1 MKIEVIIKIVLES
14 LIFVTSFLV
23 VSTNASKVAMDNG
36 GVMLENVTEH
46 VRDFYAQVAPQA
58 QIYFE
63 NAKDFTMKYGKIGL
77 GKTVDLI
84 LDGIDLAYDGYLIAW
99 PLILDGIDLAYDG
112 YLKAW
117 PLILDGIDLAYDGYI
132 NAWPYIKQG
141 TNKTIELMDDEKQ
154 VHRLNFKWLII
165 FLAFTCYG
173 ILAEPSLEVSRRSR
187 ILTGMLTF
195 FSTMIGVSIITVIVI
210 FSSLYLSF
218 AIHNCI
224 QIHHEIVTYYYF
236 VRGFRFL

>member
-63 NAKDFTMKYGKIGL
+63 NAKYFTMKYGKIGL

-112 YLKAW
+112 Y
-117 PLILDGIDLAYDGYI
+117 I
-132 NAWPYIKQG
+132 NAWHYIKQG
-141 TNKTIELMDDEKQ
+141 TNKTIELMDDEKH
-154 VHRLNFKWLII
+154 VYRLNFKWLII

-236 VRGFRFL
+236 VHGFRFL